1 MYVYI
6 FLTCQSFLY
15 SFIKYKLAFKVTDQC
30 RSEVGLNY
38 DCKLKNYQK
47 HKALQALAKYS
58 AINIVPWHYFLCSY
72 LLMLTI
78 GNIFLVPYGLESTF
92 TVFPCQSSS

>member
-47 HKALQALAKYS
+47 YKALQALAKYS
-58 AINIVPWHYFLCSY
+58 AINVVP
-72 LLMLTI
+72 
-78 GNIFLVPYGLESTF
+78 
-92 TVFPCQSSS
+92 